1 MANQGEVP
9 LEWVLECAVRFGIL
23 LQELESAQQAATG
36 HDSLPVSYIRPVDV
50 LHTRR
55 PGRPHKQPNI
65 AILQAAMS
73 SGHHIPLSKLSH
85 ALGIHQHTL
94 HYYMQK
100 FGIDYQHTPI
110 SNSELDTLIQQF
122 RASHPQSGLLSCPN
136 ALWHMDGHHKLVH

>member
-36 HDSLPVSYIRPVDV
+36 Q
-50 LHTRR
+50 
-55 PGRPHKQPNI
+55 PGCPHKQLNI